1 MRREINHMTQIT
13 VNTILGNQVAYFAV
27 YIIAVILGCFWF
39 GYVLRRWSWIPR
51 RRHSRQYYEKF

>member
-1 MRREINHMTQIT
+1 MTQIT